1 MPWTALGNLDI
12 QTYIETNF
20 TSVQDWEDNFQMLR

>member
-12 QTYIETNF
+12 QTYIENNF
-20 TSVQDWEDNFQMLR
+20 TTVQDWDDNF

>member
-12 QTYIETNF
+12 
-20 TSVQDWEDNFQMLR
+20 